1 MIDISLLG
9 EIRVALDS
17 SVVVALRSPR
27 AMALLGFLLV
37 HRGAPQRR
45 EYVAGQFWPDSSQA
59 QARANLRR
67 ELHSLRSGLPQVHRW
82 LTADSGTLLW
92 RLDPDC
98 HVDVAVFETAADAA
112 TAALTAADE
121 PAFRRAATE
130 AVRAYRG
137 EFMPALYDDW
147 AAAERDRLHR
157 RCLTLLDQLIML
169 EREAGAYP
177 EAIELARRRID
188 LEPLE
193 EVGYRSL
200 LQLQALAGD
209 RAAAMQTYHRC
220 TSVLE
225 RELGVA
231 PDQATTAE
239 YQRLAGRP
247 QPEQPAPGSPAAPAS
262 RARGSRTGA
271 SGAAVPGTAVP
282 AAGARTAAGT
292 LRAVTAPTGT
302 GLGGTPPG
310 VTPLGGTDPASRV
323 PADSRVRLVGR
334 ERELG
339 LLRARWQDALRG
351 LADFTVVTGEAG
363 VGKSRLLDELSA
375 EVQRAGFDTM
385 RARCFAAR
393 GRLALAP
400 VSEWLRSPTL
410 RSARDRLDP
419 VWAKEVDRL
428 VPPTDVGPMAPPRP
442 MADAWQRHRFFEGL
456 ARAVLSTGRPALL
469 LLDDLQWCDEHTLA
483 WLQLLLHL
491 GQGHPMLVVAG
502 TRLEEIDGN
511 AELAE
516 MLRALRSAGQVTDIT
531 LAPLDAGQSTELA
544 GQVRGTPLTRAEAD
558 WLYTATGGY
567 PLLVI
572 ESVRARLLD
581 GLGAANTDAST
592 GAAPA
597 GAASTGLPDPAAAS
611 LSPAYAGAA
620 NIGAAHVADPG
631 PKARAVLAGRI
642 AQAGPAAREVA
653 ELAAVV
659 GRDFSLELLTEAS
672 DLDPDSVI
680 GAVDEL
686 WRRRIIREHPPA
698 GYDFAHDLLRDTA
711 YGGISPPRR
720 SHLHLR
726 VAQALELIH
735 AGDPRAAA
743 AATAYHYE
751 RAGRPARAVPH
762 HVRAAEVATSVFAN
776 QKAVRHYRR
785 AAELLRQAPAGP
797 GRDASELAILAALAA
812 PLNAQHGYASSEL
825 QAVLERTRDLAER
838 RGDSRL
844 QLISLVGLFGVRF
857 VQGHVAESH
866 EIALRSL
873 ELSHLHPDVTGQ
885 AHFAVAGS
893 ATSLGRHEQ
902 SLRHFALAH
911 ELCYDAAP
919 ALVGTRV
926 EVHARAWSAHALWLL
941 GRDEDARHWCD
952 WATGRAAEVEHPY
965 SLAVALA
972 YAAITH
978 QLRGD
983 VDRTLEF
990 ARRVREI
997 CDRYEF
1003 AYYGHWGLIL
1013 AGWCAGGTAGA
1024 DQIRDGL
1031 RRLRDQGALA
1041 RQPYYLSLLAQT
1053 LLSAGQRDAA
1063 GAVLESARVAAA
1075 VHDERWWLPELY
1087 RLDARRHRG
1096 TAAADL
1102 LRRAITLAEQQG
1114 AMALARRAA
1123 EDLAR

>member
-1 MIDISLLG
+1 VIDISLLG
-9 EIRVALDS
+9 EMRVALDS

-37 HRGAPQRR
+37 HRDAPQRR

-67 ELHSLRSGLPQVHRW
+67 ELHSLRSGLPQVRRW

-98 HVDVAVFETAADAA
+98 HLDVAVFEAAAEAAA
-112 TAALTAADE
+112 TALADADE
-121 PAFRRAATE
+121 PAFRRAAAE

-157 RCLTLLDQLIML
+157 RCLTLLDQLITL
-169 EREAGAYP
+169 EREAGAHA

-200 LQLQALAGD
+200 LQLQALSGD
-209 RAAAMQTYHRC
+209 RAAALQTYHRC

-239 YQRLAGRP
+239 YERLAGRP
-247 QPEQPAPGSPAAPAS
+247 QPEQPAPGSPADRDSRTGAS
-262 RARGSRTGA
+262 RADTSRTGA
-271 SGAAVPGTAVP
+271 SGAAAPGAAAPT
-282 AAGARTAAGT
+282 AGAGATAGPLQAGT
-292 LRAVTAPTGT
+292 G
-302 GLGGTPPG
+302 
-310 VTPLGGTDPASRV
+310 PAGSRV
-323 PADSRVRLVGR
+323 LLVGR

-351 LADFTVVTGEAG
+351 VADFTVVAGEAG

-428 VPPTDVGPMAPPRP
+428 VPPRDVGPMAPPRP

-491 GQGHPMLVVAG
+491 GQGYPMLVVAG

-531 LAPLDAGQSTELA
+531 LAPLDPGQSAELA
-544 GQVRGTPLTRAEAD
+544 AQVRGTPLTRAEAD

-581 GLGAANTDAST
+581 SLGAANTGAANTDAASLGT
-592 GAAPA
+592 AAA
-597 GAASTGLPDPAAAS
+597 DAASTSLTGPAAAS
-611 LSPAYAGAA
+611 LGAA
-620 NIGAAHVADPG
+620 SLGAARVADPG

-642 AQAGPAAREVA
+642 AQADPAAREVA
-653 ELAAVV
+653 ELAAVI
-659 GRDFSLELLTEAS
+659 GRDFTLELLAEAS
-672 DLDPDSVI
+672 DLDEDSVI

-726 VAQALELIH
+726 VAQGLELIH
-735 AGDPRAAA
+735 ADDPRAAA
-743 AATAYHYE
+743 AAMAYHYE

-762 HVRAAEVATSVFAN
+762 HVRAAEVATGVFAN

-797 GRDASELAILAALAA
+797 ERDASELAIRAAMAA
-812 PLNAQHGYASSEL
+812 PLNARHGYASGEL

-838 RGDSRL
+838 LGDTRL

-911 ELCYDAAP
+911 ELCYDAVP

-941 GRDEDARHWCD
+941 GRDEDALHWCD
-952 WATGRAAEVEHPY
+952 WATARAEEVEHPY

-990 ARRVREI
+990 ASRVREI

-1003 AYYGHWGLIL
+1003 AYYRHWGLIL
-1013 AGWCAGGTAGA
+1013 VGWCAGGAAGA

-1031 RRLRDQGALA
+1031 RRLRDEGALA

-1063 GAVLESARVAAA
+1063 GAVLESARAAAA

-1096 TAAADL
+1096 AAAADL

-1114 AMALARRAA
+1114 AVVLARRAA
-1123 EDLAR
+1123 GDLAR

>member
-1 MIDISLLG
+1 VIDISLLG
-9 EIRVALDS
+9 EMRVALDS

-67 ELHSLRSGLPQVHRW
+67 ELHSLRSGLPQVQRW

-98 HVDVAVFETAADAA
+98 RLDVAVFEAAADAA
-112 TAALTAADE
+112 TAALAAADE
-121 PAFRRAATE
+121 PAFRRAAAE

-157 RCLTLLDQLIML
+157 RCLVLLDQLITL
-169 EREAGAYP
+169 EQDAGAYP

-200 LQLQALAGD
+200 LRLQALAGD
-209 RAAAMQTYHRC
+209 RAAALQTYHRC

-231 PDQATTAE
+231 PDPATTAE
-239 YQRLAGRP
+239 YERLADP
-247 QPEQPAPGSPAAPAS
+247 QRPEQPAPGSPATPAS
-262 RARGSRTGA
+262 GPGA
-271 SGAAVPGTAVP
+271 SGAAAQAAATGAQAGAVP
-282 AAGARTAAGT
+282 AGTVPAGSVRAGT
-292 LRAVTAPTGT
+292 
-302 GLGGTPPG
+302 
-310 VTPLGGTDPASRV
+310 V
-323 PADSRVRLVGR
+323 PAGSRARLVGR

-339 LLRARWQDALRG
+339 LLQERWQDALRG
-351 LADFTVVTGEAG
+351 MADFTVVTGEAG

-400 VSEWLRSPTL
+400 VSEWLRSPAL

-428 VPPTDVGPMAPPRP
+428 VPPTDVGPMPPPRP

-491 GQGHPMLVVAG
+491 GQGYPMLVVAG
-502 TRLEEIDGN
+502 SRLEEIDDN
-511 AELAE
+511 AELSE

-531 LAPLDAGQSTELA
+531 LAPLDAGQSAELA
-544 GQVRGTPLTRAEAD
+544 GQVRGTPLTRTQAD

-567 PLLVI
+567 PLLVV

-581 GLGAANTDAST
+581 SLGS
-592 GAAPA
+592 
-597 GAASTGLPDPAAAS
+597 
-611 LSPAYAGAA
+611 A
-620 NIGAAHVADPG
+620 NIGAANTSAANTSAANTGAAATGAAADAG

-653 ELAAVV
+653 ELAAVI
-659 GRDFSLELLTEAS
+659 GRDFTLELLTEAS
-672 DLDPDSVI
+672 DLGVDSVI

-686 WRRRIIREHPPA
+686 WRRRIIREVPPA
-698 GYDFAHDLLRDTA
+698 GYDFGHDLLRDTA
-711 YGGISPPRR
+711 YGGISPPLRG
-720 SHLHLR
+720 HLHLR

-735 AGDPRAAA
+735 ADDPRAAA
-743 AATAYHYE
+743 AAMAYHYE
-751 RAGRPARAVPH
+751 RAGQPARAVPH
-762 HVRAAEVATSVFAN
+762 HVRAAEVATGVFAN
-776 QKAVRHYRR
+776 QKAVEHYRR
-785 AAELLRQAPAGP
+785 AAELLRQGP
-797 GRDASELAILAALAA
+797 PGRERDASELAIRTAMAA
-812 PLNAQHGYASSEL
+812 PLNAQHGYASAEL
-825 QAVLERTRDLAER
+825 QAILERSRELAER
-838 RGDSRL
+838 LGDTRL
-844 QLISLVGLFGVRF
+844 QLIGLVGLFGTRF
-857 VQGHVAESH
+857 VQGHVAEAY
-866 EIALRSL
+866 EMARRSL

-902 SLRHFALAH
+902 SLRHFTLAH
-911 ELCYDAAP
+911 ELSYDGVP
-919 ALVGTRV
+919 ALTGTRI

-941 GRDEDARHWCD
+941 GRDEDALHWSD
-952 WATGRAAEVEHPY
+952 WAIARAEEVEHPY
-965 SLAVALA
+965 SLTVALA
-972 YAAITH
+972 YAAITN

-983 VDRTLEF
+983 VDRTLEY
-990 ARRVREI
+990 ARRMREL

-1003 AYYGHWGLIL
+1003 AYYRHWVPIL

-1031 RRLRDQGALA
+1031 RRLRDEGALA

-1063 GAVLESARVAAA
+1063 GAVLESARAAAA

-1096 TAAADL
+1096 EAATDL
-1102 LRRAITLAEQQG
+1102 LRRAVTLAEEQG

>member
-1 MIDISLLG
+1 VIDISLLG
-9 EIRVALDS
+9 EMRVALDS

-37 HRGAPQRR
+37 HRDAPQRR

-98 HVDVAVFETAADAA
+98 HLDVAVFEAAAEAAA
-112 TAALTAADE
+112 TALAAADE
-121 PAFRRAATE
+121 PAFRRAAAE

-157 RCLTLLDQLIML
+157 RCLTLLDQLITL
-169 EREAGAYP
+169 EREAGAHA

-200 LQLQALAGD
+200 LQLQALSGD
-209 RAAAMQTYHRC
+209 RAAALQTYHRC

-239 YQRLAGRP
+239 YERLAGRP
-247 QPEQPAPGSPAAPAS
+247 QPEQPGPGSPAARASRTGAS
-262 RARGSRTGA
+262 RADTSRTGA
-271 SGAAVPGTAVP
+271 SGAAARATAGP
-282 AAGARTAAGT
+282 LRAGT
-292 LRAVTAPTGT
+292 TPAGTTRAGT
-302 GLGGTPPG
+302 TRAG
-310 VTPLGGTDPASRV
+310 SRV
-323 PADSRVRLVGR
+323 LLVGR

-351 LADFTVVTGEAG
+351 VADFTVVAGEAG

-491 GQGHPMLVVAG
+491 GQGYPMLVVAG

-531 LAPLDAGQSTELA
+531 LAPLDPGQSAELA
-544 GQVRGTPLTRAEAD
+544 AQVRGTPLTRAEAD

-581 GLGAANTDAST
+581 SPGAANTSAASTDAASLGTAAADAASTSLTGPAAASLGAANT
-592 GAAPA
+592 GA
-597 GAASTGLPDPAAAS
+597 TR
-611 LSPAYAGAA
+611 
-620 NIGAAHVADPG
+620 VADPG

-642 AQAGPAAREVA
+642 AQADPAAREVA
-653 ELAAVV
+653 ELAAVI
-659 GRDFSLELLTEAS
+659 GRDFILELLAEAS
-672 DLDPDSVI
+672 DLDEDSVI

-711 YGGISPPRR
+711 YGSISPPRR

-743 AATAYHYE
+743 AAMAYHYE

-762 HVRAAEVATSVFAN
+762 HVRAAEVATGVFAN

-797 GRDASELAILAALAA
+797 ERDASELAILAAMAA
-812 PLNAQHGYASSEL
+812 PLNAQHGYASGEL

-838 RGDSRL
+838 LGDSRL

-941 GRDEDARHWCD
+941 GRDEDALHWCD
-952 WATGRAAEVEHPY
+952 WATVRAEEVEHPY

-983 VDRTLEF
+983 VDRTLES

-1041 RQPYYLSLLAQT
+1041 RQPYYLSLLVQT

-1096 TAAADL
+1096 AAAADL

-1123 EDLAR
+1123 QDLAW